1 MEKYGFLYTS
11 MELANFGIDY
21 WTFGLL
27 YGIV

>member
-11 MELANFGIDY
+11 MELANFGVDY